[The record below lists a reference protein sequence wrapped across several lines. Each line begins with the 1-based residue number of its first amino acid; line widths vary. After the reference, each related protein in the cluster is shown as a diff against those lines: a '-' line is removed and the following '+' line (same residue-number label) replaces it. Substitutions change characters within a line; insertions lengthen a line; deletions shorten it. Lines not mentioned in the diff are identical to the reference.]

1 MKLLPIIVVLLISGF
16 LFVFTGQKLYK
27 MAMIRGF
34 IPGAKVEKRII
45 TQKWNQYVR
54 QRKLSRNAY
63 WISWTD
69 KSIEEVGNHRVNI
82 HYDDWQKLS
91 VGDSIDLVFIPGD
104 NRPFTKNDIFAD
116 NGNFIFD
123 SILLIIELT
132 GLIWSTFFIIS
143 LLKKKPVSP

>member
-1 MKLLPIIVVLLISGF
+1 MKLLPVIVVLLISGF
-16 LFVFTGQKLYK
+16 LFIFTGQKLYK

-54 QRKLSRNAY
+54 QRRLSRNVY

-69 KSIEEVGNHRVNI
+69 KSIQEVGNHRLNMR
-82 HYDDWQKLS
+82 YDDWQKLS
-91 VGDSIDLVFIPGD
+91 EGDAIDLVFIPGD
-104 NRPFTKNDIFAD
+104 NRAFMKNDIFAD

-123 SILLIIELT
+123 LILLIIELT
-132 GLIWSTFFIIS
+132 ALIWSTFFIIS
-143 LLKKKPVSP
+143 SLKKKPASP